1 MTRPRLKDVAW
12 LFFRVGNTTFGGGN
26 PTIAVLQR
34 EFFQR
39 HWLNADQFA
48 IAFGLGRVTPGT
60 NLLAFC
66 AATGWYLL
74 GLAGAITA
82 VMAITIPS
90 SILVIWLTGVYD
102 AGVEHPLG
110 LSIISAIIA
119 AAVGTMMGAA
129 VLLVRSGFSKNNWIK
144 PLLIAIV
151 AFMLAR
157 LFALPPL
164 AIIVV
169 AAVVGF
175 FWVEA

>member
-34 EFFQR
+34 EFLQR
-39 HWLNADQFA
+39 HWLSQEKFA

-66 AATGWYLL
+66 AAAGWYIL

-82 VMAITIPS
+82 VMVITIPT
-90 SILVIWLTGVYD
+90 SILVIWLTRVYD
-102 AGVEHPLG
+102 AGAKNPLAQ
-110 LSIISAIIA
+110 SVISAIIA
-119 AAVGTMMGAA
+119 AAVGTMIGAA
-129 VLLVRSGFSKNNWIK
+129 VLLVRSGISRKDWIR
-144 PLLIAIV
+144 PVLIAV
-151 AFMLAR
+151 AAFALAR
-157 LFALPPL
+157 VFALSP
-164 AIIVV
+164 IVV
-169 AAVVGF
+169 IGVAAIVGF

>member
-1 MTRPRLKDVAW
+1 MTRPRLRDVAW

-34 EFFQR
+34 EFYQR
-39 HWLNADQFA
+39 HWLSQEKFA

-66 AATGWYLL
+66 AATGYYLL

-82 VMAITIPS
+82 VMVTTIPS
-90 SILVIWLTGVYD
+90 SILVIWLTRVYD
-102 AGVEHPLG
+102 AGAKYPLAQ
-110 LSIISAIIA
+110 SVISAVIA

-129 VLLVRSGFSKNNWIK
+129 VVLVRSGISKSIWLK
-144 PLLIAIV
+144 PMVIAIG

-157 LFALPPL
+157 LFALSPI
-164 AIIVV
+164 AVIGV

-175 FWVEA
+175 FWVES

>member
-1 MTRPRLKDVAW
+1 MTRPRLRDVAW

-34 EFFQR
+34 EFLQR
-39 HWLNADQFA
+39 HWLSQEKFA

-66 AATGWYLL
+66 AAAGWYIL

-82 VMAITIPS
+82 VMVITIPT
-90 SILVIWLTGVYD
+90 SILVIWLTRVYE
-102 AGVEHPLG
+102 AGDNHPLAQ
-110 LSIISAIIA
+110 SVISAIIA

-129 VLLVRSGFSKNNWIK
+129 VLLVRSGISKKDWIK
-144 PLLIAIV
+144 PVLV
-151 AFMLAR
+151 AVAAFVLAR
-157 LFALPPL
+157 VFAFSP
-164 AIIVV
+164 IVV
-169 AAVVGF
+169 IGIAAAVGF

>member
-34 EFFQR
+34 EFYQR
-39 HWLNADQFA
+39 HWLSPEQFG

-74 GLAGAITA
+74 GLMGALTA
-82 VMAITIPS
+82 VMVVTIPS
-90 SILVIWLTGVYD
+90 SILVIWLTRVYD
-102 AGVEHPLG
+102 EGVNHPLAQ
-110 LSIISAIIA
+110 SVISAIIA

-129 VLLVRSGFSKNNWIK
+129 VLLVRSVLSKRNWLR
-144 PLLIAIV
+144 PLVIAIG
-151 AFMLAR
+151 AFVLAR
-157 LFALPPL
+157 MFALSPIL
-164 AIIVV
+164 VIGV

-175 FWVEA
+175 FWVES

>member
-34 EFFQR
+34 EFFER
-39 HWLNADQFA
+39 HWLSQEKFA

-66 AATGWYLL
+66 AAAGWYLL

-82 VMAITIPS
+82 VMVITIPS

-102 AGVEHPLG
+102 AGVKHPLG

-129 VLLVRSGFSKNNWIK
+129 VLLVRSVFSKTNWLR
-144 PLLIAIV
+144 PLVIATG
-151 AFMLAR
+151 AFVLAR
-157 LFALPPL
+157 VFALSPIV
-164 AIIVV
+164 IIGV

-175 FWVEA
+175 FWVE

>member
-34 EFFQR
+34 EFFER
-39 HWLNADQFA
+39 HWLSQEKFA

-66 AATGWYLL
+66 AAAGWYIL

-82 VMAITIPS
+82 VMVITIPT

-102 AGVEHPLG
+102 AGVKHPLG

-129 VLLVRSGFSKNNWIK
+129 VLLVRSGLSKNNWIK
-144 PLLIAIV
+144 PLLIAIA
-151 AFMLAR
+151 AFVLAR
-157 LFALPPL
+157 LFAVPPL
-164 AIIVV
+164 VVIGV
-169 AAVVGF
+169 AAGVGF